1 MVGRESKIMNVVIG
15 YESYHGNTRT
25 MAYAIERG
33 AREAGAETV
42 IRNIRQIK
50 PFDVKKADVVI
61 IATPTYHEKPPSNVR
76 YFMKNFENFD
86 FSNKT
91 AFVLGSYEYF
101 GEAIDQTI
109 DFFHL
114 KGATVL
120 VPPIRVKGKPSKADL
135 ESCQKKGAEIA
146 SQQHE

>member
-1 MVGRESKIMNVVIG
+1 MNIVIS

-50 PFDVKKADVVI
+50 PFDVKKADVFIV
-61 IATPTYHEKPPSNVR
+61 ATPTYHEKPPSSVR
-76 YFMKNFENFD
+76 YFMKNFNNFD

-91 AFVLGSYEYF
+91 AFVLGSYEIL
-101 GEAIDQTI
+101 GEAIEQTI
-109 DFFHL
+109 DFFHS

-146 SQQHE
+146 TP

>member
-1 MVGRESKIMNVVIG
+1 MVGRESEAMNIVIG

-50 PFDVKKADVVI
+50 PFEVKKADVVI

-76 YFMKNFENFD
+76 YFMKNFEQFD

-109 DFFHL
+109 DYFRS

-120 VPPIRVKGKPSKADL
+120 GPPIRVKGKPSKADL
-135 ESCQKKGAEIA
+135 ESCQKKGTEIA
-146 SQQHE
+146 TLQHK

>member
-1 MVGRESKIMNVVIG
+1 MNIVIS

-25 MAYAIERG
+25 MVYAIERG

-50 PFDVKKADVVI
+50 PFDVKKADVFIV
-61 IATPTYHEKPPSNVR
+61 ATPTYHEKPPSSVR
-76 YFMKNFENFD
+76 YFMKNFDNFD

-91 AFVLGSYEYF
+91 AFVLGSYEIL
-101 GEAIDQTI
+101 GEAIEQTI
-109 DFFHL
+109 DFFHS

-146 SQQHE
+146 TP

>member
-1 MVGRESKIMNVVIG
+1 MVRRESETMNIVIG

-50 PFDVKKADVVI
+50 PSEVKKADVVV
-61 IATPTYHEKPPSNVR
+61 IATPTYHEKPPSSVR
-76 YFMKNFENFD
+76 YFMNNFD

-91 AFVLGSYEYF
+91 AFIVGSYEF
-101 GEAIDQTI
+101 LGEAMDQTM
-109 DFFHL
+109 DFFRS

-146 SQQHE
+146 TLQRK

>member
-1 MVGRESKIMNVVIG
+1 MNIVIG

-33 AREAGAETV
+33 ARAAGAETV
-42 IRNIRQIK
+42 IKNIRQIK

-61 IATPTYHEKPPSNVR
+61 VATPTYHEKPPSNVR
-76 YFMKNFENFD
+76 YFMKNFDNFD

-91 AFVLGSYEYF
+91 AFVLGSYEYL

-109 DFFHL
+109 NFFHS
-114 KGATVL
+114 KGANVL

-146 SQQHE
+146 TR

>member
-1 MVGRESKIMNVVIG
+1 MVERESKTMNIVIG

-50 PFDVKKADVVI
+50 PFEVKKADVVI
-61 IATPTYHEKPPSNVR
+61 VATPTYHEKPPSNVR
-76 YFMKNFENFD
+76 YFMKNFDNFD

-109 DFFHL
+109 DFFHS

-146 SQQHE
+146 TQ

>member
-1 MVGRESKIMNVVIG
+1 MNIVVG

-50 PFDVKKADVVI
+50 PFDVKKADVFI
-61 IATPTYHEKPPSNVR
+61 IATPTYHEKPPSSVR
-76 YFMKNFENFD
+76 YFMKNFDNFD

-91 AFVLGSYEYF
+91 AFVLGSYELL
-101 GEAIDQTI
+101 GEAIDLSLIHISEPTRR
-109 DFFHL
+109 
-114 KGATVL
+114 T
-120 VPPIRVKGKPSKADL
+120 PISYAV
-135 ESCQKKGAEIA
+135 
-146 SQQHE
+146 

>member
-1 MVGRESKIMNVVIG
+1 MVRRESETMNIVIG

-50 PFDVKKADVVI
+50 PSEVKKADVVV
-61 IATPTYHEKPPSNVR
+61 IATPTYHEKPPSSVR
-76 YFMKNFENFD
+76 YFMKNFD

-91 AFVLGSYEYF
+91 AFIVGSYEF
-101 GEAIDQTI
+101 LGEAMDQTM
-109 DFFHL
+109 DFFRS

-120 VPPIRVKGKPSKADL
+120 VPPIRVKGKPSK
-135 ESCQKKGAEIA
+135 
-146 SQQHE
+146 

>member
-1 MVGRESKIMNVVIG
+1 MVRCESETMNIVIG

-50 PFDVKKADVVI
+50 PSEVKKADVVV
-61 IATPTYHEKPPSNVR
+61 IATPTYHEKPPSSVR
-76 YFMKNFENFD
+76 YFMKNFDNFD

-91 AFVLGSYEYF
+91 AFIVGSYESVSY
-101 GEAIDQTI
+101 T
-109 DFFHL
+109 HL
-114 KGATVL
+114 RA
-120 VPPIRVKGKPSKADL
+120 
-135 ESCQKKGAEIA
+135 
-146 SQQHE
+146 HETRH